1 MEPRAIGAFLDDHKL
16 TFKRDFPLF
25 DYTTFRIGGHAD
37 FFVMP
42 QNTRELALLQGFC
55 RQNHVPVFILGGGS
69 NILVSDAGF
78 RGIVIHPDLG
88 EEFRIVEQSA
98 SHLRVFVPASAR
110 APLAGKR
117 ISALGF
123 QGLEFLTTIPGHFG
137 GSIIQNAGCYGHEL
151 TDSIV
156 SVEAVIDAEPR
167 ILDKRECAFSYRNS
181 LFKQNPAIW
190 VSGATLEIPAGNAA
204 EITARI
210 DDYKARRIASQPK
223 NRRSAGSI
231 FKNPAKEVSEKKAWQ
246 LIDEAGLRGV
256 KEGGCEISAEHCNF
270 IVNNGGGKA
279 ADVHALASL
288 IETKVFETTGI
299 RLEREV
305 VFVGEF

>member
-151 TDSIV
+151 KDTVVDVRVVRGGDLLDRVKALRRKTAMELTDLIRDL
-156 SVEAVIDAEPR
+156 EAFVDKFKDFAQNLAEQTDPPGIHADAQR
-167 ILDKRECAFSYRNS
+167 AFS
-181 LFKQNPAIW
+181 
-190 VSGATLEIPAGNAA
+190 EEAA
-204 EITARI
+204 PLRER
-210 DDYKARRIASQPK
+210 
-223 NRRSAGSI
+223 
-231 FKNPAKEVSEKKAWQ
+231 
-246 LIDEAGLRGV
+246 LIGYC
-256 KEGGCEISAEHCNF
+256 K
-270 IVNNGGGKA
+270 
-279 ADVHALASL
+279 
-288 IETKVFETTGI
+288 
-299 RLEREV
+299 RLLV
-305 VFVGEF
+305 